1 MRLLSRYPWAVLATS
16 GLLSLLS
23 ILCSL
28 TLHTLPDFTDPQ
40 EVSTVHFGAVHT
52 VSSILYS
59 THFTNIEESDYRLH
73 LTSVTDLIKVS
84 TS

>member
-1 MRLLSRYPWAVLATS
+1 MDMTLLMSQVTNMSILNTVRLRSVRRVRLLSRYPWAVLATS

-40 EVSTVHFGAVHT
+40 EVSIV
-52 VSSILYS
+52 
-59 THFTNIEESDYRLH
+59 
-73 LTSVTDLIKVS
+73 
-84 TS
+84 